1 MMEVLGAS
9 FANLQLAQQNSLT
22 QSNIVPSF
30 HGPNINVVPRPNTSH
45 VQPTQTFTAQSQIT
59 RHETPTST
67 AAADHHQVLDMD
79 IVLTTYFLLCFFN
92 VFFILIFF
100 IFFYLLLQEMRPLSV
115 HVESPEIHFG
125 LSRKLIPSSQGLL
138 TTTDTRRA
146 DAPALGAQSFGS
158 HVQNEN
164 ADSVLG
170 KKHQRHCAQLPQQIA
185 PKCPPVQEPK
195 LLFLENSNVSQ
206 ESKTS
211 SRREEEDKRKTW
223 TSALKRQLSFDL
235 PFDSV
240 SRNPQ
245 HQLHPSEKSRGQEF
259 TLLPPAQK
267 PAAPPQGLQLLR
279 FQSVTHDDVAFPKFP
294 VLFSFKPPAVVPV
307 QETPL
312 IKLSFKDP
320 GLQNVKNTSVKI
332 RSVSK

>member
-1 MMEVLGAS
+1 
-9 FANLQLAQQNSLT
+9 
-22 QSNIVPSF
+22 
-30 HGPNINVVPRPNTSH
+30 
-45 VQPTQTFTAQSQIT
+45 
-59 RHETPTST
+59 
-67 AAADHHQVLDMD
+67 
-79 IVLTTYFLLCFFN
+79 
-92 VFFILIFF
+92 
-100 IFFYLLLQEMRPLSV
+100 MRPLSV

-125 LSRKLIPSSQGLL
+125 QSKKLIPSSQGLL

-146 DAPALGAQSFGS
+146 DAPALGEQSFGS

-245 HQLHPSEKSRGQEF
+245 RQLHSSEKSRGQEF

-279 FQSVTHDDVAFPKFP
+279 FQSVTHDDVAFPKIP
-294 VLFSFKPPAVVPV
+294 VLFSFKPPAVVPAPV